1 MEYNIEGL
9 EIWEEKFRPIKNHI
23 NPDSGWNGQMF
34 ETYGEELEFVLKQD
48 PQNIWTWWDVD
59 GGSELVAGYHL
70 VNRIGY
76 FITEEQW
83 TEPMDSYPVEI
94 AEL

>member
-9 EIWEEKFRPIKNHI
+9 EIWEEKFRPIKNAI
-23 NPDSGWNGQMF
+23 NPDSGWNGTMF
-34 ETYGEELEFVLKQD
+34 ETYGEELNFVLKQD
-48 PQNIWTWWDVD
+48 PHNIWTWWDVD

-83 TEPMDSYPVEI
+83 TGPMDSYPVEI
-94 AEL
+94 AEF